1 MHQAYCFQPLDNR
14 VTLHQVHG
22 HDDVRDHVRDRA
34 HDHDHDY
41 GHDYVHDYDHVH
53 ARARVHDH
61 GHARA
66 HARAHDYGHVRVH
79 DEIFYLFHPNHLH
92 FYKLIHDDDDE
103 IMEFR
108 SIFMKINDL
117 LYIFEF
123 PLHLREHGHQ
133 DRDLV
138 QAATLVLFS
147 YRVSYEVNLYCQNSL
162 TQFSR

>member
-22 HDDVRDHVRDRA
+22 HDDVRGHVRDRA
-34 HDHDHDY
+34 HDY

-66 HARAHDYGHVRVH
+66 HDYGHVRVH
-79 DEIFYLFHPNHLH
+79 DEISYLFHPNHLH

-123 PLHLREHGHQ
+123 PQHLHEHGHQ

-147 YRVSYEVNLYCQNSL
+147 YRVSYEVNLYCQKSL
-162 TQFSR
+162 TQFNR